1 MWMKRREGLVREKLI
16 RRLLP
21 FIDNKKIKTPTVA
34 MGMTSWELSI
44 RFLGGAQ
51 LSGVDPGYDG
61 TIKAKEGMNPKMK
74 GTSRV

>member
-44 RFLGGAQ
+44 RFLGGA
-51 LSGVDPGYDG
+51 
-61 TIKAKEGMNPKMK
+61 
-74 GTSRV
+74 